1 MSRVW
6 HLSLRFVLLLG
17 LLLPL
22 TSAQAQ
28 SPGVSEARFAR
39 LARGVNLPLWFW
51 YGPEDPADMAGHF
64 TPSDFELIRAM
75 GFTHVRIPINLGTL
89 ADSAGPRP
97 EVLAVLDEAL
107 AQIVAAD
114 LAAIVDLH
122 SLSLAD
128 SDAANYSGALETD
141 DALVEDFIAFWEG
154 FGAHLAATT
163 DPEWVFI
170 EPMNEPVF
178 ESNPARWYT
187 IQRDL
192 VAAIRA
198 VAPEHTILATST
210 RWSNLDTILTME
222 PLDDPNIVYNFHF
235 YEPFLF
241 THQGAT
247 WSWDAVRNL
256 RDLPYPSSPEAVEP
270 IAERISDATIQGYV
284 RGYGQER
291 WDADRIADRIGLA
304 AAWGAQHGVR
314 VTCNEFGAL
323 KTNAPEDSRVRWT
336 HDLRLA
342 LEEAGIGWAMWEYD
356 SGFGLVLRSGNMTL
370 IDGPLAEA
378 LGLTPP
384 ALVVTMD

>member
-1 MSRVW
+1 MSRPW
-6 HLSLRFVLLLG
+6 RLSLGVCLLLS

-22 TSAQAQ
+22 FTAQAQ
-28 SPGVSEARFAR
+28 APGVSEARFAR
-39 LARGVNLPLWFW
+39 LARGINLPLWFW
-51 YGPEDPADMAGHF
+51 YGPEDPAAMAEYF

-75 GFTHVRIPINLGTL
+75 GFTHVRIPIDLETL
-89 ADSAGPRP
+89 ADADGPRP

-114 LAAIVDLH
+114 LAVIVDLH

-128 SDAANYSGALETD
+128 SDAANYSGALESD
-141 DALVEDFIAFWEG
+141 DTLVEHFIAFWEG
-154 FGAHLAATT
+154 FAAHLAATT

-178 ESNPARWYT
+178 ESNPARWYA

-192 VAAIRA
+192 LAAIRA
-198 VAPEHTILATST
+198 VAPEHTLLATST
-210 RWSNLDTILTME
+210 NWSNLDTFLTME

-256 RDLPYPSSPEAVEP
+256 RDLPYPSSPEAVAP
-270 IAERISDATIQGYV
+270 VAERISDAAIQGYV
-284 RGYGQER
+284 RAYGEER
-291 WDADRIADRIGLA
+291 WDAARIAARMSLA
-304 AAWGAQHGVR
+304 AAWGARHGVR

-323 KTNAPEDSRVRWT
+323 KTNASEDARVQWT
-336 HDLRLA
+336 HDMRIA

-356 SGFGLVLRSGNMTL
+356 SSFGLVLRSGNMTL